1 MIDYLYAKPNIF
13 LDRYYT
19 IFAVP
24 KPFVGQIGIIQSNA
38 ITSWTKLIPQ
48 PEIILFG
55 DVPGTNRIARQ
66 LSLSHVPQIRVNEYG
81 TPLLGDIFATVR
93 ELAKHNLLVYV
104 NADIILMNDFSAA
117 VQTVAEQFRDFL
129 IIGRRWNLDI
139 NEPLEFQSN
148 WQQKLKQ
155 LVAKKGCLAKY
166 DCKDYF
172 VFPKHLFGSIPQFAV
187 GRGYWDTWMVN
198 YALAQNYPVVD
209 ISESIIAVH
218 QNHGYNHI
226 KGGKN
231 EAYMGKEAQ
240 FNQAMGKLDGEGNIA
255 SATWLLELETNR
267 NLPQVSIAIAVDDR
281 AINLERTLRS
291 IFEQPRVNLE
301 VVLVNSSSLP
311 HIQAILETY
320 RHQAK
325 LVSIEVPG
333 LVYAYNRALEVAS
346 GKFVLF
352 LPNNAILL
360 PGQLAKQIALFDR
373 EASTLDLLL
382 SGWQTI
388 EGNTIIYG
396 KPWEDIPHLDDLH
409 IWMLD
414 LVWQPLARSVVIF
427 RRSRLQS
434 IGGFNERLGEQFAIL
449 EAIVTLVV
457 LKGSR
462 AMWLEESSCCYLEQ
476 QKTQEIQTIKK
487 SLKQALD
494 SIFNRPEIAEWM
506 LMLKD
511 RAYRAI
517 SH

>member
-1 MIDYLYAKPNIF
+1 LIDYLYAQPNII
-13 LDRYYT
+13 LDRSYT
-19 IFAVP
+19 IFTVL

-38 ITSWTKLIPQ
+38 ITSWTKLIPP

-55 DVPGTNRIARQ
+55 DVIGAAQ
-66 LSLSHVPQIRVNEYG
+66 LAQKLGLSHIRQIRVNEYG

-93 ELAKHNLLVYV
+93 DRAKHNLLVYV
-104 NADIILMNDFSAA
+104 NADIILMNDFSSA
-117 VQTVAEQFRDFL
+117 VQTVAQQFRDFL

-139 NEPLEFQSN
+139 KEPLEFQLN

-172 VFPKHLFGSIPQFAV
+172 VFPKHLFISIPQFAV

-209 ISESIIAVH
+209 ISESIVAIH
-218 QNHGYNHI
+218 QNHSYNHI

-240 FNQAMGKLDGEGNIA
+240 LNQAIGKLDGEGNIA
-255 SATWLLELETNR
+255 SATWLLQPDNR
-267 NLPQVSIAIAVDDR
+267 NLPHVSVAIVIDDR
-281 AINLERTLRS
+281 AINLEKTLRN
-291 IFEQPRVNLE
+291 IFEQPRVKLE
-301 VVLVNSSSLP
+301 VVLVNRSSVP
-311 HIQAILETY
+311 GIQAILEAY
-320 RHQAK
+320 RHKAK
-325 LVSIEVPG
+325 LVSIEAPG
-333 LVYAYNRALEVAS
+333 LVYAYNRALEVAG

-360 PGQLAKQIALFDR
+360 PGQLAKQVALFDR

-414 LVWQPLARSVVIF
+414 LVWQPLAHSIVMF

-449 EAIVTLVV
+449 EAIITLVV

-462 AMWLEESSCCYLEQ
+462 AMWLEEASCCYLEQ
-476 QKTQEIQTIKK
+476 QQTQEIQTIKK